1 MNRYYVIKDEV
12 YHILNT
18 DCSKSNRQEAI
29 EHLSNVANMA
39 VFLAKME
46 KLDLE
51 LAAIIGILHDLAAY
65 KFNSHFD
72 HANRSSMLAKNIL
85 TNSKL
90 FTNDEIILIVTAI
103 KNHSFKEKKDDDYS
117 ELIKNADLLVQHLND
132 PNAIFS
138 IDKQLRLENIFNS
151 LQKLQ

>member
-18 DCSKSNRQEAI
+18 ECSKSNRQEAI

-90 FTNDEIILIVTAI
+90 FTDDEIILIVTAI

-117 ELIKNADLLVQHLND
+117 ELIKNADLLIQHLND
-132 PNAIFS
+132 PNAIFL
-138 IDKQLRLENIFNS
+138 IDKQLRLDNIFNS
-151 LQKLQ
+151 LQQLQ

>member
-18 DCSKSNRQEAI
+18 ECSKSNRQEAI

-90 FTNDEIILIVTAI
+90 FTDDEIILIVTAI

-138 IDKQLRLENIFNS
+138 KDKQLRLENIFNS

>member
-18 DCSKSNRQEAI
+18 ECSKSNRQEAI

-90 FTNDEIILIVTAI
+90 FTDDEIILIVTAI
-103 KNHSFKEKKDDDYS
+103 KNLPLKKKKMMT
-117 ELIKNADLLVQHLND
+117 IVN
-132 PNAIFS
+132 
-138 IDKQLRLENIFNS
+138 
-151 LQKLQ
+151 